1 MMTSTTVIT
10 EVIYSRYGS
19 LTDIIVSYVGR
30 WQGVPIPHPTGAGR

>member
-1 MMTSTTVIT
+1 MMLTTTV